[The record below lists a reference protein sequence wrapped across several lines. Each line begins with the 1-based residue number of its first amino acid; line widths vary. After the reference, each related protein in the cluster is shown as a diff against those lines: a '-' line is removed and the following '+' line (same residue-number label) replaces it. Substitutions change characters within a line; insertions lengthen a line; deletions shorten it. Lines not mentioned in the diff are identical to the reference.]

1 MICHGCK
8 SVLSDKN
15 FLKCN
20 SCKSEYCFECLNL
33 TKDCCEALNPDQIK
47 ALSCPYCQNVT
58 RRVNNDD
65 TPCRQRYQKGL
76 IQSLNESMNIS
87 FGDATQDVSTN
98 ISSMSQTQ
106 PCTNLANV
114 PVTMESISKLFDLK
128 LAPDSSIMTNL
139 RSALNKDIEKMVVTH
154 VNRAVENLKSD
165 FTSTTDYLAAEQ
177 ADLRSDIRD
186 KDTIIKQL
194 QSDMSKTQTSLVKLQ
209 SRIQTMEKIS
219 RDLNLEIHEVPENK
233 NENLMGL
240 FKKLCECL
248 KVDISDSD
256 VRACR
261 RVAKMDPS
269 TDRPR
274 NIIVSLSSQRLRDH
288 ILSSVT
294 RFNKSHPKDKL
305 ASTHIGLKG
314 ETRRIYV
321 AEHLSPEAKE
331 VHSAARKFCRDK
343 KYKFVWVRFGQV
355 YIRKDEQSP
364 AHLIKTIDHLNKFS

>member
-65 TPCRQRYQKGL
+65 TPCRQRYQKGQ

-194 QSDMSKTQTSLVKLQ
+194 QSDLSKTQTSLVKLQ

-355 YIRKDEQSP
+355 YIRKDEHSP